1 MTTSIESI
9 QQAYKEWTKKSGELT
24 ETAKKYLPG
33 GDTRGAAYYKPYPA
47 YMNRAKGCRIYDVD
61 GHEYIDFLNNYTSLI
76 HGHAH
81 PKIIAAV
88 QEQLQLGTAYAAP
101 TETQFQLARMICER
115 VPSVEQLR
123 YCSGGSE
130 ATMMAARAARAFT
143 GKQKIMKIEGGYHGN
158 HDMGEISLVPIPT
171 EAGPFEEPIT
181 LQYDRGLALSAVGD
195 TVVTPFNEP
204 EITEKL
210 VKKHKHELCAL
221 IVEPMMGSLGMI
233 PPKPGYLQALRKI
246 TKENDV
252 LLIFDEVITLR
263 LAPGG
268 AQEMFGVTPDLTAM
282 GKIIGGGLPV
292 GAFGGR
298 KDIMAL
304 FDPDT
309 PNFLMHS
316 ATFNGNPLT
325 MAAGIAALKELT
337 PPVYDR
343 INALGAKLR
352 KGFDTALEEV
362 GIRGQCTGLGSL
374 AAVHFNNKPITNA
387 RDTVMGMFEEGPI
400 RMLLHLCM
408 LRRGIYPAG
417 RQMYVIST
425 PMTEAEVNKAVEA
438 FTESLQELKP
448 LIQEDY
454 SHLLR

>member
-1 MTTSIESI
+1 MSVSIESL
-9 QQAYKEWTKKSGELT
+9 QQAYVDWTKKSHDLT
-24 ETAKKYLPG
+24 EIAKKHMPG

-47 YMNRAKGCRIYDVD
+47 YVKRAKGCRIYDAD

-101 TETQFQLARMICER
+101 TETQIQLAKMICER
-115 VPSVEQLR
+115 VPSVELLR
-123 YCSGGSE
+123 FCSGGSE
-130 ATMMAARAARAFT
+130 ATAMTARAARVFT
-143 GKQKIMKIEGGYHGN
+143 GKQKIMKIEGGFHGS
-158 HDMGEISLVPIPT
+158 HDLGEISLVPIPT
-171 EAGPFEEPIT
+171 EAGPFEEPVP
-181 LQYDRGLALSAVGD
+181 LQHDRGVALSSLGD
-195 TVVTPFNEP
+195 AVVTPFNEP

-210 VKKHKHELCAL
+210 IKKHKHELSAL
-221 IVEPMMGSLGMI
+221 IVEPMMGSLGMVT
-233 PPKPGYLQALRKI
+233 PKKGYLQALRQI
-246 TKENDV
+246 TRENDV

-309 PNFLMHS
+309 PEFLTHS

-325 MAAGIAALKELT
+325 MAAGIAALEELT
-337 PPVYDR
+337 PPVYER
-343 INALGAKLR
+343 INRLGDRLR
-352 KGFDTALEEV
+352 EGFNTALEEV
-362 GIRGQCTGLGSL
+362 GVRGQCIGLGSL
-374 AAVHFNNKPITNA
+374 AVIHFRSGPINNA
-387 RDTVMGMFEEGPI
+387 RDTMQGVSEEGPI

-408 LRRGIYPAG
+408 LRRGIFPAS

-425 PMTEAEVNKAVEA
+425 PMTNAEIDRAVA
-438 FTESLQELKP
+438 ALTESLEELKP
-448 LIQEDY
+448 LIEHDY
-454 SHLLR
+454 PHLLR